1 MKAHDHQAEAVGNCW
16 EYMSEMPGNPI
27 IVMPTGTGKSVVIG
41 EICRQAVEDFD
52 CRVLVVADRVEL
64 VTQNAEAISRMTK
77 LGSVGIYSAS
87 AGSRDID
94 APIVVGQIQSCH
106 RPAVVASFQR
116 RDLIVIDEAHKVN
129 QDDGMYRSMIDSAR
143 IITPDLRI
151 IGTTATPFR
160 MDSGPIYSKDG
171 IFNDIAYELTM
182 REAIEKG
189 WLSRLVT
196 KCGKAATRVDLS
208 GVRIARGDYSTA
220 ELSRAMRRGYLVQET
235 VTDLLARSEG
245 RKSGLIF
252 CVDVEHVQAVVSEL
266 ESRGESVCF
275 VTGET
280 TPIERMSMVSKFRA
294 GEIRWLVNCEVFTT
308 GFNATNVDCVALM
321 RPTQSACLYVQMA
334 GRGTRLHPG
343 KQDCLVCDYGDLIA
357 THGPVDLARATR
369 PKSKG
374 NQSGAKTC
382 PACSCKTHP
391 LMREC
396 PSCGESL
403 MAAKLV
409 ACPSCKEMTSA
420 GIPQC
425 QYCGEEMPE
434 IPREKQPP
442 RHSAVASEREIIS
455 TGKTVFEDQPFPVG
469 EVTYAEHRSKTAGK
483 PDTMRVMYW
492 PPGKNIFG
500 RPIASEFICFDHPA
514 GSFPLKKA
522 ADWWRARSFDPVPA
536 SVADAV
542 AKAEAG
548 ALAPATELVLRVWND
563 RQWPEI
569 HKVTIGEKPPL
580 EHDPNEEDAPL
591 RLVPASDD
599 LPF

>member
-1 MKAHDHQAEAVGNCW
+1 LKAHDYQAEAVGNCW

-41 EICRQAVEDFD
+41 EICRQAVENFD
-52 CRVLVVADRVEL
+52 CRVLVVADRIEL

-106 RPAVVASFQR
+106 KPAVVASFQR

-235 VTDLLARSEG
+235 VTDLLARAEG

-252 CVDVEHVQAVVSEL
+252 CVDVDHVQAVVTEL
-266 ESRGESVCF
+266 EGRGESVAF

-280 TPIERMSMVSKFRA
+280 SPIERMGMVARFRA

-308 GFNATNVDCVALM
+308 GFNAPNVDCVALM
-321 RPTQSACLYVQMA
+321 RPTQSACLYVQMG

-343 KQDCLVCDYGDLIA
+343 KQDCLVCDYGDLIV
-357 THGPVDLARATR
+357 THGPIDLARATK
-369 PKSKG
+369 PKGKG
-374 NQSGAKTC
+374 KAGTKKC
-382 PACSCKTHP
+382 PACACVTHP

-403 MAAKLV
+403 MSEKLV
-409 ACPSCKEMTSA
+409 SCPSCGGQTST
-420 GIPQC
+420 GLPQC
-425 QYCGEEMPE
+425 QFCGDDLPGHIARGNET
-434 IPREKQPP
+434 K
-442 RHSAVASEREIIS
+442 HSTRASESEIIS
-455 TGKTVFEDQPFPVG
+455 SGKIFEDTTYQIG
-469 EVTYAEHRSKTAGK
+469 EVTYAVHRSRTAGK

-492 PPGKNIFG
+492 HAGGNIFG
-500 RPIASEFICFDHPA
+500 KPVASEFICLNHPA
-514 GSFPLKKA
+514 DSFPRKKA
-522 ADWWRARSFDPVPA
+522 GDWWRARSWDPVPS
-536 SVADAV
+536 SVADGV
-542 AKAEAG
+542 RKAEAG
-548 ALAPATELVLRVWND
+548 ALAPVSEITLRTWRD
-563 RQWPEI
+563 KDWPEI
-569 HKVTIGEKPPL
+569 CRVKLGDKPAV
-580 EHDPNEEDAPL
+580 EHDPNEVP
-591 RLVPASDD
+591 VPAVCVPESDD